1 MPDEIPSLH
10 IDNDW
15 KKQAQEEKR
24 KLAEQEAAKKAQST
38 APAAVPAATLPSAG
52 AASAGPVSSQRAP
65 RGREMP
71 AASFPTLVQS
81 LMTQALYYL
90 GELGAPG
97 AEPVLNLDL
106 AKHQI
111 DTLHVLDEKTKGN
124 LDATEQ
130 KMLDTALY
138 ETRMRFVSVAS
149 QMI

>member
-1 MPDEIPSLH
+1 MADETPSLH
-10 IDNDW
+10 IDTDW

-38 APAAVPAATLPSAG
+38 APAAAPSPTPPGPTGAGPAAARG
-52 AASAGPVSSQRAP
+52 RQ
-65 RGREMP
+65 GREMP
-71 AASFPTLVQS
+71 TPSFGTLVQS

-90 GELGAPG
+90 GELGG
-97 AEPVLNLDL
+97 VGGEMLNLDM

-111 DTLHVLDEKTKGN
+111 DTLNVLETKTKGN
-124 LDATEQ
+124 LDPAEQ
-130 KMLDTALY
+130 KLLDTALY